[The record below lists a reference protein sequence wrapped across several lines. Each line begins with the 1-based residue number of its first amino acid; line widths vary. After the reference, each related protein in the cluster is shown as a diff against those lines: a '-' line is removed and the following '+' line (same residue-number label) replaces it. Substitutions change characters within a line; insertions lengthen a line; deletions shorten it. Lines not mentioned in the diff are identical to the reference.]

1 MIKNTLFHHP
11 REEGKRGQSLVEF
24 ALVLPVLLLI
34 VAGTLE
40 VANILTIQNRAQQAA
55 REGAR
60 FGAAGGTDGA
70 VVDVVRQASAGSLDV
85 DPERMSV
92 WVVRPVID
100 TDTDTWS
107 WEGTGG
113 TWGGEDEFCSG
124 DMCDNPLTPAQVL
137 DDVDDIM
144 DGGEDAIDGTRFVVV
159 SVYYKADTVLNLPF
173 FKIPD
178 EEEGQVPL
186 WAYAILNQ
194 EVEQE
199 TVAQRASGC
208 SAYSLIIERS
218 WLNDKQEGD
227 LIGPVPLNDEEPP
240 AVRREG
246 YRFLGWRYEHD
257 EPSWVFHQAEPH
269 SYGSMFFPG
278 TSLLPTWGFVEYDQA
293 FADYYDGTQQ
303 SQNEA
308 DWACDDCDTTMHRG
322 DWVVANESNNDE
334 ANQPLWDHED
344 TQRTL
349 RVIVYDYADDI
360 TGDPP
365 NPRYAHYDPWAN
377 RWMYRIDGFA
387 ILRIKDFTWV
397 GVDTM
402 TFEFVRWDSSC
413 GFDE

>member
-92 WVVRPVID
+92 WVVRPVIDID

-208 SAYSLIIERS
+208 SAYPIIIERQ
-218 WLNDKQEGD
+218 WMDGAQEGD
-227 LIGPVPLNDEEPP
+227 TIGPVPLNLEE
-240 AVRREG
+240 AVGGHPVVLDG
-246 YRFLGWRYEHD
+246 YKYVGWRAGHI
-257 EPSWVFHQAEPH
+257 EPAFLIKQSKWPWQ
-269 SYGSMFFPG
+269 GSLFFPG
-278 TSLLPTWGFVEYDQA
+278 NSLTPEGGFIEYDQA
-293 FADYYDGTQQ
+293 YADYILGGGDVDTAYY
-303 SQNEA
+303 
-308 DWACDDCDTTMHRG
+308 DCDECDQAMHRG
-322 DWVVANESNNDE
+322 DWVVGNGANNSDC
-334 ANQPLWDHED
+334 NQPLNDHIGVN
-344 TQRTL
+344 RTL
-349 RVIVYDYADDI
+349 RAIIYYLDD
-360 TGDPP
+360 PAP
-365 NPRYAHYDPWAN
+365 NPRNWDYGIGAHWL
-377 RWMYRIDGFA
+377 YRIDAFA
-387 ILRIKDFTWV
+387 ILRIKSYTFGTT
-397 GVDTM
+397 DTM